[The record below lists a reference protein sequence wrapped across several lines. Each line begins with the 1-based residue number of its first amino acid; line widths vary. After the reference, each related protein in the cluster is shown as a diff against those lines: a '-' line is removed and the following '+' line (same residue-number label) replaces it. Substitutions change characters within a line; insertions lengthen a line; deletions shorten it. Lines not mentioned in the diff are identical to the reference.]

1 MRFTETNLPGAFLV
15 DLNRIEDERG
25 FFARGWC
32 MDEFAR
38 HGLVAA
44 MTQLNVGYSHKRGSL
59 RGLHYQEHPHQ
70 EAKFVRCTR
79 GAIFDVILD
88 LRPDSPTHGQW
99 LGAELTADNRR
110 MLYAPPGCAHGYQ
123 TLTEDAEIYYLT
135 SASYAPS
142 AARGVRYNDP
152 AFGIGWPLP
161 VSAISDADAS
171 WPDYQAPGPRRP

>member
-1 MRFTETNLPGAFLV
+1 MRFTETDLPGAFLV

-38 HGLVAA
+38 QGLVAA
-44 MTQLNVGYSHKRGSL
+44 MTQLNVGFSHQRGSL
-59 RGLHYQEHPHQ
+59 RGMHYQEHPHQ

-79 GAIFDVILD
+79 GAIFDVIVD

-123 TLTEDAEIYYLT
+123 TLTEDAETYYLT
-135 SASYAPS
+135 SASYAPL

-152 AFGIGWPLP
+152 AFRIVWPLP
-161 VSAISDADAS
+161 VSAISAADEN